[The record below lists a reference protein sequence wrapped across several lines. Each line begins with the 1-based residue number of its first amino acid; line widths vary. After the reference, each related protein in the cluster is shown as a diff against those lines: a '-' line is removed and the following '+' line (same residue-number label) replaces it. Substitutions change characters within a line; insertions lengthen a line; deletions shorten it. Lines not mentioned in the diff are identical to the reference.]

1 MNFKKAI
8 CKKKEILEQAQRLKK
23 LLLLWNL
30 GPWNLS
36 SLFDRVLNWYWVKT
50 GRQEGRF

>member
-1 MNFKKAI
+1 MNLKKGI
-8 CKKKEILEQAQRLKK
+8 CKKKGILEQAQRLKK

-36 SLFDRVLNWYWVKT
+36 SLFDRVLNWYWVKQADKR
-50 GRQEGRF
+50 GGF